1 MKKSKKRLLLGSILT
16 LFRSMYALL
25 QKIKNVLTYQ
35 EHIFGFLKKC
45 VHTTEQRQ
53 YRSARQP
60 FIRCFLT
67 FLTFVVKSLVK
78 TCLFLYDRVTASAS
92 NLYQS
97 FLYVS
102 KYLLIR
108 KNQLQENKKW
118 RAFTNC
124 APRDF
129 SIMTLAEQV

>member
-1 MKKSKKRLLLGSILT
+1 M
-16 LFRSMYALL
+16 
-25 QKIKNVLTYQ
+25 
-35 EHIFGFLKKC
+35 
-45 VHTTEQRQ
+45 
-53 YRSARQP
+53 
-60 FIRCFLT
+60 T

-108 KNQLQENKKW
+108 KNQLQENQKW

-124 APRDF
+124 VLLSFKLRQVKF
-129 SIMTLAEQV
+129 SSAFTVLLRIDKRLAAESHLFSSQKFGGGARPWVSALQNGPFNHFHFQLKLKLMSWG